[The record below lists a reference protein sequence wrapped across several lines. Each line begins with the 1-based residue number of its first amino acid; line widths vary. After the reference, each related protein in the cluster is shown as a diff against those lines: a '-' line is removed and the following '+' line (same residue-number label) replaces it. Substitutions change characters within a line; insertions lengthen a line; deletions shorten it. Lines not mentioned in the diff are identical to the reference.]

1 MSNTHDPVDAGPYQ
15 PQTPKLDSL
24 SEAEST
30 NSAQL
35 EEDLSLAVKGMYP
48 LLDLI
53 TEQGS
58 SGLVDKIVIAQE
70 SLQEFINTLSPGAYS
85 SITEVDFKLLDNV
98 VLKPFGI
105 YGSKEEIVRFLSE
118 IKAVDDSTVQKFLL
132 PRNGLAGGSSEPVL
146 RSGLYIVRSF
156 LSTSEE
162 QAYVVYWP
170 EDTTWD
176 DRAASHIQRNR
187 ITFMR
192 YLSKLCDQLICLLSS
207 EHSRAIVW
215 SRDDDDGA
223 DGGDGDDDSD
233 GAFTDS
239 EKADSNR
246 FYQFE
251 VAKTKDQEENV
262 VVREGF
268 MMSSPFR
275 FFMGRRCKVS

>member
-1 MSNTHDPVDAGPYQ
+1 MSAHVRVFRPFQLCCVIRPAAAQRSVLIFAFCARRLMVPLRRMYVGIFSNDLMVSTLPRKLCHHPQFWVISSTRVTFHWFTTFTSHDNTIHTYPRQRMGPESVMANTHDPVDAGHYQ

-24 SEAEST
+24 SEVGST

-35 EEDLSLAVKGMYP
+35 GEDLSLAVRGMYP

-58 SGLVDKIVIAQE
+58 SGLVDKIVIAQQ

-146 RSGLYIVRSF
+146 RSGLYITPLGTTMQLR
-156 LSTSEE
+156 TSS
-162 QAYVVYWP
+162 V
-170 EDTTWD
+170 T
-176 DRAASHIQRNR
+176 
-187 ITFMR
+187 
-192 YLSKLCDQLICLLSS
+192 
-207 EHSRAIVW
+207 
-215 SRDDDDGA
+215 G
-223 DGGDGDDDSD
+223 
-233 GAFTDS
+233 
-239 EKADSNR
+239 
-246 FYQFE
+246 
-251 VAKTKDQEENV
+251 
-262 VVREGF
+262 
-268 MMSSPFR
+268 
-275 FFMGRRCKVS
+275 